1 MTENQRAQAR
11 FNELEN
17 YKGPVLHIRFEG
29 TSRDIP
35 LDLLNLRAGASDSN
49 IIEAV
54 SAYLDIGTAR
64 LKDYVVERHS
74 TGNLTLRPE
83 AVFG

>member
-11 FNELEN
+11 FNDLEN
-17 YKGPVLHIRFEG
+17 HKGPVLHIRFEG

-35 LDLLNLRAGASDSN
+35 LELLDLRVGASDSN

-54 SAYLDIGTAR
+54 SVYLDIGTAR
-64 LKDYVVERHS
+64 LKDYVVERHA